1 MAKYRIGIVGLGKI
15 TEDQHVPV
23 IRKSNA
29 FDLVAVASRRGLTVA
44 GAGHAFRDWKELIA
58 KTPKLD
64 AVIICTPPQARTAIA
79 FAALDAGK
87 HVMLE
92 KPPAATVS
100 ELAALRAKAE
110 RKGLTLFTT
119 WHSQY
124 NEAVFEAQRRL
135 AGKKVS
141 SLRINWKEDVRHW
154 HPGQQ
159 WIWKPGGFGVFDPG
173 INALSIVTRIM
184 PQPVF
189 VKSAELS
196 FPENRATPIAADL
209 RFTSSTPDVDWRAA
223 FDWRQTGKQTWNIL
237 IKTAGGERLALR
249 KGGSRLE
256 VDGRR
261 AVEAKPQEYEMIYE
275 RFAELLDSRTSEIH
289 EDPLRLV
296 ADAFMVGRRIVVEPF
311 ID

>member
-1 MAKYRIGIVGLGKI
+1 MAKHRIGIVGLGKI

-23 IRKSNA
+23 IKKSSA
-29 FDLVAVASRRGLTVA
+29 FDLVAVASQRGLTVE
-44 GAGHAFRDWKELIA
+44 GAEHAFRDWRDLIA

-64 AVIICTPPQARTAIA
+64 AVVICTPPQVRTEIA
-79 FAALDAGK
+79 FAALEAGK

-92 KPPAATVS
+92 KPPAATAG

-110 RKGLTLFTT
+110 ASGLTLFTT

-135 AGKKVS
+135 AGKKVA
-141 SLRINWKEDVRHW
+141 SLRIIWKEDVRRW

-159 WIWKPGGFGVFDPG
+159 WIWEPGGFGVFDPG

-184 PQPVF
+184 PAPIF
-189 VKSAELS
+189 LKSAELS
-196 FPENRATPIAADL
+196 FPGNRATPIAADL
-209 RFTSSTPDVDWRAA
+209 RFTSSTPDADWSAT
-223 FDWRQTGKQTWNIL
+223 FDWRQTGEQTWDIL
-237 IKTAGGERLALR
+237 IETGEGERLALR

-256 VDGRR
+256 VDGRL

-275 RFAELLDSRTSEIH
+275 RFAELLDRRTSEIH